1 MGAAIS
7 ATELHPPDVSE
18 LLKSLGGVSEEW
30 KTDINM
36 LLGSWPKKENIG
48 VDVLERFFDKEE
60 GRGIYI
66 DKEFNRSA
74 SVDNMGLSNVIWV
87 PCPTKPK
94 HSTELSHRSVIQG
107 RMGDCFIVAS
117 LAALVSPHVLS
128 KHPDLLGG
136 IISSGYHGKWIVDI
150 YDKNEQIA
158 VEVSLSLHSS

>member
-117 LAALVSPHVLS
+117 LAASMRDLS
-128 KHPDLLGG
+128 VTRQE
-136 IISSGYHGKWIVDI
+136 YEEHGTAIL
-150 YDKNEQIA
+150 DKKCP
-158 VEVSLSLHSS
+158 